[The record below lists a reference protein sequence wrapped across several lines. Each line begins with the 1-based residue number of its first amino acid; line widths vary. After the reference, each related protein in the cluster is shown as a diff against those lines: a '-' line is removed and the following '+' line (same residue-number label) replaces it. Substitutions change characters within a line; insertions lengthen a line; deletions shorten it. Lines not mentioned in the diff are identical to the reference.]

1 MGHVEVGRGVR
12 VFLSSRLAGDVE
24 GLTTTVRHYRSSCTL
39 VVRAMQEV
47 PFRRVE
53 GSSLEE

>member
-1 MGHVEVGRGVR
+1 M
-12 VFLSSRLAGDVE
+12 FLSSRLAGDVE